1 MDSKE
6 KLWLSRGEALGR
18 ILSGSQRVRPRLVEN
33 RPAENRS
40 AIDRFADPLEA
51 ARFSASIAL
60 AMRNGSLCNAKDLR
74 AEAMRAGFRW
84 LVRAVKRRSAARPLA
99 APMPAPVPIRRSMR
113 KGR

>member
-1 MDSKE
+1 MDSKD

-18 ILSGSQRVRPRLVEN
+18 VLSESGRVRPRPVEN

-40 AIDRFADPLEA
+40 AVDRFADPLEA

-60 AMRNGSLCNAKDLR
+60 AMRNGALCRAKDVR
-74 AEAMRAGFRW
+74 TEAIRAGFRW

-99 APMPAPVPIRRSMR
+99 APQLAPVPIRQRTR